1 MRLIFMGYSD
11 IGHICLKVLIDLC
24 RQFHDDIVAVVT
36 HEDNPREQI
45 WFKSV
50 KKLAEDHNLPVYTP
64 GDPNEPAFL
73 ALLRSLAPDFL
84 FSCYY
89 RLMLKQPVLDLARMG
104 ALNLHGSLLPRYRG
118 RCPLNW
124 VLVHGEPL
132 TGVTLHYMEAKPDC
146 GDIVAQAQVPIA
158 PEDTAL
164 SLSQK
169 MTQAAGEL
177 MRRTYPL
184 LRMDVAPRIRQDHS
198 RASYFG
204 GRKPEDGRIDWRQS
218 AGQIYNLIRAVTHPF
233 PGAFTSWR
241 DKKIF
246 LWAARVDADYTGPP
260 LPPGQV
266 WWAPQDKRMRIGTG
280 QGVLLVQAAQLQGEA
295 EATAAALVQQ
305 LGFLDGETFD
315 LGTITPPATQ

>member
-1 MRLIFMGYSD
+1 MRVVFMGYSN
-11 IGHICLKVLIDLC
+11 IGHVCLEVLIDLC
-24 RQFHDDIVAVVT
+24 RQLHDDIVAVVT
-36 HEDNPREQI
+36 HLDNPQEEV

-50 KKLAEDHNLPVYTP
+50 KELALGNHLPVYTP
-64 GDPNEPAFL
+64 ADPNAPEFVEF
-73 ALLRSLAPDFL
+73 LRSLAPDFV

-89 RLMLKQPVLDLARMG
+89 RLMLKQPILNLPTLG

-146 GDIVAQAQVPIA
+146 GDIVAQAQIPITA
-158 PEDTAL
+158 EDTAL
-164 SLSQK
+164 TLSDK
-169 MTQAAGEL
+169 MTKAAGEL

-204 GRKPEDGRIDWRQS
+204 GRKPEDGRINWQQS
-218 AGQIYNLIRAVTHPF
+218 AGDIYNLIRAVTHPF
-233 PGAFTSWR
+233 PGAFTTWQG
-241 DKKIF
+241 KKIF
-246 LWAARVDADYTGPP
+246 LWAANVDSEYDGPH

-266 WWAPQDKRMRIGTG
+266 SLASPDRLMRIGTG
-280 QGVLLVQAAQLQGEA
+280 QGVLLVKAAQMEGEA
-295 EATAAALVQQ
+295 EVTGDALGQHFAFAA
-305 LGFLDGETFD
+305 GKT
-315 LGTITPPATQ
+315 LGT